1 MVSPMTLFL
10 YSVLAVWLHG
20 CDCLVVP
27 TGVNHHER
35 KLYPVLVANQRQRPS
50 YRAYSVART
59 SDAHCGSVCGGIDV
73 VCRHT
78 GYRLS
83 CICRQQLWAMY
94 TRRAGVVLSRNLS
107 QSEAHGNVTARK
119 PWNIY
124 QLAPSHGRA
133 HDEHP
138 PASALAEI
146 QYEFTVRKRGTCGEC
161 SPQS

>member
-20 CDCLVVP
+20 CDCLVAP

-50 YRAYSVART
+50 YSVART

-107 QSEAHGNVTARK
+107 QSEARGNVTARK
-119 PWNIY
+119 LWGTSIIDSINWHR
-124 QLAPSHGRA
+124 L
-133 HDEHP
+133 DF
-138 PASALAEI
+138 
-146 QYEFTVRKRGTCGEC
+146 FTLT
-161 SPQS
+161 P

>member
-20 CDCLVVP
+20 CDCLVAP
-27 TGVNHHER
+27 PGVNHHER

-59 SDAHCGSVCGGIDV
+59 SDAHCGSVCGGLDV

-94 TRRAGVVLSRNLS
+94 TRRVGVVLSRNLS